1 MAIGYGGGAGP
12 TGSPALPPSSTAAA
26 SARRTP
32 HVPKGSGSSSGST
45 IRSNIYVRYDNVHA
59 GALSVDASG
68 SYAVLAGRKG
78 LHLVDLESPY
88 APACTLHH
96 QTRWD
101 VTVVKCNPHVAGH
114 VASTSNHNTLIW
126 NIAGALNGS
135 NNGTLPFQAT
145 SQPLIATLRA
155 HTRPVSDLSWSPAE
169 PTILATCSADTKTH
183 VWDLR
188 TPQRPVQTLCAFTT
202 SATQVEW
209 NRVDQTSLATAHD
222 GDVRIWDT
230 RAVDRGAP
238 AVTIT
243 AHMQKIYGLDWHPER
258 MYELLTC
265 SEDKTV
271 KFWNVT
277 QPRVCQG
284 VVPMSAPVWRAR
296 YTPFGD
302 GIVTI
307 AQRADPTLRLWALA
321 HGADGMVADPVHT
334 FAGHTDLVKG
344 FVWRARPNSGI
355 YQLVSWSK
363 SQELRMWRVDSQ
375 QLQACGYDT
384 TPYSERSPME
394 PSQRRQMEVSHLQL
408 ASKYELSSLKS
419 DFMPLVVPSSAVP
432 ISATEYRVDGVTS
445 SVRGSATLSAL
456 LAFEDDVVKP
466 TSEAEVTSDEEG
478 SGSDTL
484 PKALNGVG
492 TGDDTPANPSNTRAR
507 ALPCP
512 RISGACFSG
521 PNILVVFDSRVAI
534 GQTRSSTVVA
544 TAVAA
549 GKAAKQP
556 PPVNKLPRTYNELLE
571 MRDSRFATKKNKKQ
585 TKLRASS
592 TLGGNSGGPGGGL
605 LGAMDLASDWGQL
618 DAMDSMMFS
627 SEMVDNNQDYRNS
640 GLYYPPPLE
649 PGNSGVGS
657 ETMERSIH
665 GGSEYLKSYFTS
677 SDYPYRTGGS
687 LSPPRGPGFRSGS
700 GDRSKRVDQAPAP
713 PSTTFNLDL
722 SLSVTLLDLSRLC
735 GVSSV
740 LMHATKFDSSA
751 ARSEANGQAQ
761 GSTVMPS
768 GSRSMLS
775 WMLERSKQLDSSAAQ
790 TSRNHHL
797 SHILQSL
804 LASQP
809 NAHATADETE
819 RKSAVEDEAVSST
832 CAFNARMAALAGRTD
847 LQKVWSLLEITTASS
862 VEMPPYTTQN
872 QATAASSKLVT
883 SPPWSAHPFG
893 KRLVQKVLNMY
904 EQVGD
909 LPALGSIVCTLQ
921 NPAVEDQDAQSS
933 EDYEMVNG
941 NGTDRNSNLSSMRA
955 FGSDTVGSETI
966 SIMKSSELLT
976 RARFSTN
983 TLSSLA
989 GVDSSDMPPAM
1000 RNTRRSSSQNEMFR
1014 GIDAK
1019 SPRAAGGRDWTSKTM
1034 TAPGATRAL
1043 SPSTSSNAS
1052 TWKMDFEKL
1061 ENPFKTWS
1069 NSRDASP
1076 KKLSVDTFRRPSEA
1090 ELSSG
1095 AAAQAMSPHGVRAVE
1110 SSTEDVQMDNN
1121 LTIELH
1127 MNPQSEEACL
1137 LSREPDDEDRYDV
1150 YKQSYADMLYR
1161 YGAMT
1166 LRNDVMKTVANT
1178 DSEHDGITF
1187 GLLCHSCLTVR

>member
-1 MAIGYGGGAGP
+1 MAIGYAGP
-12 TGSPALPPSSTAAA
+12 TGSPALPPSSAAA
-26 SARRTP
+26 ANARRAP

-45 IRSNIYVRYDNVHA
+45 IRNNIHVRYDNVHA

-78 LHLVDLESPY
+78 LHLVDLEAPY

-135 NNGTLPFQAT
+135 NNGALPFQAT
-145 SQPLIATLRA
+145 NQPLIATLRA

-307 AQRADPTLRLWALA
+307 AQRSDPTLRLWALA

-363 SQELRMWRVDSQ
+363 SQELRLWRVDSQ

-432 ISATEYRVDGVTS
+432 ISATEYRVDAVTS

-456 LAFEDDVVKP
+456 LAFEDDVLKP
-466 TSEAEVTSDEEG
+466 TSEAEVTSDDEG

-484 PKALNGVG
+484 PKTSSTIG
-492 TGDDTPANPSNTRAR
+492 TGEDSSANPSNTRAR

-534 GQTRSSTVVA
+534 GQTRSSSVVA

-549 GKAAKQP
+549 GKTAKQP

-585 TKLRASS
+585 TKLRTSS

-618 DAMDSMMFS
+618 DGMDSMMFS

-649 PGNSGVGS
+649 PGNGGIGS
-657 ETMERSIH
+657 EAMERSIH
-665 GGSEYLKSYFTS
+665 GGSEFLKSYFSGT
-677 SDYPYRTGGS
+677 DYPYRTGGS

-700 GDRSKRVDQAPAP
+700 GDRSKRVDQASAP

-722 SLSVTLLDLSRLC
+722 SLSVSLLDLSRLC

-740 LMHATKFDSSA
+740 LMHATQFDSSA
-751 ARSEANGQAQ
+751 VRSASDEQAQ
-761 GSTVMPS
+761 DSMVMPS

-775 WMLERSKQLDSSAAQ
+775 WMLERSKQLDLSAVQ
-790 TSRNHHL
+790 PSRSHHL

-809 NAHATADETE
+809 NVHSTSDEIDHAH
-819 RKSAVEDEAVSST
+819 SALKGVANEEAMSST
-832 CAFNARMAALAGRTD
+832 CAYNARIAALAGRTD
-847 LQKVWSLLEITTASS
+847 LHKVWSLLEITTSS
-862 VEMPPYTTQN
+862 PVRMPLYSSPN
-872 QATAASSKLVT
+872 EAAAASKLVT
-883 SPPWSAHPFG
+883 SRPWNAHPFG
-893 KRLVQKVLNMY
+893 KPLVQKVLSMY

-909 LPALGSIVCTLQ
+909 LPALGSIVCALQ
-921 NPAVEDQDAQSS
+921 KPAVEDQDAPDN

-941 NGTDRNSNLSSMRA
+941 NATDRNSNVSSLRA
-955 FGSDTVGSETI
+955 FGSETFGSET
-966 SIMKSSELLT
+966 MKVSELSRT
-976 RARFSTN
+976 RFSTN
-983 TLSSLA
+983 ALSSLA
-989 GVDSSDMPPAM
+989 GVESADVPPVM
-1000 RNTRRSSSQNEMFR
+1000 RNARRSSSQNELSR
-1014 GIDAK
+1014 GIEAN
-1019 SPRAAGGRDWTSKTM
+1019 SPRSGRDWTSKTM
-1034 TAPGATRAL
+1034 TAAGMNKLL
-1043 SPSTSSNAS
+1043 SPSTSNAS

-1069 NSRDASP
+1069 NTRDASP
-1076 KKLSVDTFRRPSEA
+1076 KRLSVDTFRRPSEA
-1090 ELSSG
+1090 EV
-1095 AAAQAMSPHGVRAVE
+1095 AAASAPAKSPNGVIAAE
-1110 SSTEDVQMDNN
+1110 SATEDTQVDDT
-1121 LTIELH
+1121 LSIELQL
-1127 MNPQSEEACL
+1127 NPQTEEACL
-1137 LSREPDDEDRYDV
+1137 LSREPDDEDRYDF
-1150 YKQSYADMLYR
+1150 YKRSYADMLYR

-1166 LRNDVMKTVANT
+1166 LRNDVMKTVTTT